1 MMKKTSVEDQARV
14 DAIEAALLAR
24 WPENR
29 IAPTLERIQALVD
42 ALGSPQLSYPTIH
55 IGGTNGKTT
64 TSRMVDSLLFS
75 MGLRTGRFTS
85 PHLETYRERIA
96 INGEPI
102 DPKDLIFSYNDIAA
116 YFDFIDSKFD
126 NPVSFFEA
134 VTALAFAAFAE
145 YPIDIGII
153 EVGMGGE
160 WDATNVVKADVS
172 VITPIGLDH
181 MEYLGNSLVEIAS
194 TKAGI
199 IKEGGFAVLSQQ
211 EPEVAVELLRK
222 AAEVGA
228 DVAREGLEYS
238 VISRAVAVGGQLVT
252 IQGLKG
258 VYDEIF
264 IPLHGKHQASNA
276 AAALVAV
283 EVFFGENDLDID
295 AVREGFAQVKSPGRC
310 EVIHRDPTIILDAA
324 HNPHGSIALVET
336 IESEFTFDE
345 IIGVVGVMGDKDA
358 RGILLNFEKFMDSI
372 IVTKNS
378 SHRAMEVSDLE
389 LLAIEIFGADR
400 VYSSPDLES
409 AIEKAVKD
417 SVRPLSDETLGIVIT
432 GSVVTVGEARTFVNN
447 KFAQKEQQEEPGER

>member
-1 MMKKTSVEDQARV
+1 MNEISAEDQARV
-14 DAIEAALLAR
+14 DAIESALLAR

-42 ALGSPQLSYPTIH
+42 ALGSPELSYPTIH

-96 INGEPI
+96 INGQPI
-102 DPKDLIFSYNDIAA
+102 DPKELIFAYNDIAA
-116 YFDFIDSKFD
+116 YFDFIDSRFD

-145 YPIDIGII
+145 HPIDIGII

-181 MEYLGNSLVEIAS
+181 MEYLGNSLVEIAT

-199 IKEGGFAVLSQQ
+199 IKEGGFAVLAQQ
-211 EPEVAVELLRK
+211 EPDVAVELLRK

-238 VISRAVAVGGQLVT
+238 VLSRAVAVGGQLVT

-258 VYDEIF
+258 VYDDIF

-283 EVFFGENDLDID
+283 EVFFGENELDID
-295 AVREGFAQVKSPGRC
+295 AVREGFAHVSSPGRC

-324 HNPHGSIALVET
+324 HNPHGSVALVET

-345 IIGVVGVMGDKDA
+345 VIGVVGVMGDKDA
-358 RGILLNFEKFMDSI
+358 KGILINFEKFMDSI

-389 LLAIEIFGADR
+389 LLAREIFGADR
-400 VYSSPDLES
+400 VYSAPDLDS
-409 AIEKAVKD
+409 AIEKAIKD

-432 GSVVTVGEARTFVNN
+432 GSVVTVGEARTYVNN
-447 KFAQKEQQEEPGER
+447 KFAAKNVGER